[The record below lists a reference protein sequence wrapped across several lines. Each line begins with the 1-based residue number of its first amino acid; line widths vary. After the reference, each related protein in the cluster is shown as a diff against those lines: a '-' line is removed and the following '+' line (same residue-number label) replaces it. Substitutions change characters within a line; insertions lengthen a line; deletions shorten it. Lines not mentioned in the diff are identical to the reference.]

1 MKIQDEIKQSKFKNQ
16 YQKAALN
23 VLFTASW
30 MNKINSDALK
40 DYNISIQQ
48 FNVLRILK
56 GMHPKPASVKILTE
70 RMIDKMSNASRLV
83 DKLITKKLV
92 VRKAC
97 PGDRRQVDVFI
108 TELGMK
114 TVEEASITL
123 EHSLFNSVNGI
134 TEKEAALLSD
144 LLDRM
149 RR

>member
-1 MKIQDEIKQSKFKNQ
+1 MKIQDEIRQSKFKNQ

-40 DYNISIQQ
+40 DYKISIQQ
-48 FNVLRILK
+48 FNVLRILR

-70 RMIDKMSNASRLV
+70 RMLDKMSNASRLV
-83 DKLITKKLV
+83 DKLIAKKLV

-123 EHSLFNSVNGI
+123 EDSLFNSVNGI
-134 TEKEAALLSD
+134 TEEEAALLSD